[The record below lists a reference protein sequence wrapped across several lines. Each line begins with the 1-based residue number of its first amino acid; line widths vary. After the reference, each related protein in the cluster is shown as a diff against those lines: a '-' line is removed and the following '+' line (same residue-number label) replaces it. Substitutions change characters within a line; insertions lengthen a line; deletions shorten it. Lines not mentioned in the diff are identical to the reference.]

1 MKETTKSID
10 GNAEKAARFA
20 IISLVL
26 LGILFIAVNILAA
39 GSMHSKRLDLTQDNL
54 YTLSPSTKSL
64 INELDE
70 QITFKLYVSSGLSQQ
85 VPHLGVYANRVRDLL
100 AEYES
105 ISGGKIKLEL
115 LDPIPFS
122 NIEDRAVASG
132 LRGIPAVSGGDN
144 MYFGLVGTNTTDDI
158 EKIPFIQID
167 REAFLE
173 YDI

>member
-10 GNAEKAARFA
+10 GNAENAARFA

-70 QITFKLYVSSGLSQQ
+70 QITYMMKFLKKNPQDL
-85 VPHLGVYANRVRDLL
+85 RVFFEAKASLM
-100 AEYES
+100 EEN
-105 ISGGKIKLEL
+105 E
-115 LDPIPFS
+115 PFLH
-122 NIEDRAVASG
+122 E
-132 LRGIPAVSGGDN
+132 
-144 MYFGLVGTNTTDDI
+144 
-158 EKIPFIQID
+158 
-167 REAFLE
+167 
-173 YDI
+173 

>member
-1 MKETTKSID
+1 MKETTKGID
-10 GNAEKAARFA
+10 GNAENAARFA

-100 AEYES
+100 AESKVYRAA
-105 ISGGKIKLEL
+105 KLNW
-115 LDPIPFS
+115 S
-122 NIEDRAVASG
+122 
-132 LRGIPAVSGGDN
+132 
-144 MYFGLVGTNTTDDI
+144 Y
-158 EKIPFIQID
+158 
-167 REAFLE
+167 
-173 YDI
+173 

>member
-10 GNAEKAARFA
+10 GNAENAARFA

-70 QITFKLYVSSGLSQQ
+70 QITIIEAKKNKS
-85 VPHLGVYANRVRDLL
+85 RR
-100 AEYES
+100 S
-105 ISGGKIKLEL
+105 IT
-115 LDPIPFS
+115 P
-122 NIEDRAVASG
+122 RW
-132 LRGIPAVSGGDN
+132 
-144 MYFGLVGTNTTDDI
+144 
-158 EKIPFIQID
+158 ID
-167 REAFLE
+167 
-173 YDI
+173 